1 MFDSRHLSRRQVL
14 AGASA
19 SAALSMLSVPARA
32 KAPLQGTPA
41 PGFYRFRIGAFEATV
56 VSDGPLDMGEP
67 KDGVFHGLSKDQ
79 MIRGLTDNFLPVD
92 NVRMEQNALVI
103 NTGDRLVLL
112 DTGCGSSR
120 MFGQSAGRLLGN
132 LKAAGIDPKD
142 IDAVVLTHAHP
153 DHCWGLAADDG
164 VPHFINAQIY
174 VAQADLEFWTDESKI
189 GGPAADMMKAMIGGT
204 RKQLLPLR
212 DRVQFVKDGQE
223 VIPGIQAMAAPGH
236 TVGHTVYIITSE
248 GKTLVNAGDSAHH
261 HVLVTE
267 NPRLK
272 FVFDTDGD
280 QAVASRLRVFD
291 MLTKDRV
298 PFVTYHFPWPGLGH
312 LAKAG
317 DGYRYVP
324 ASLQTVL

>member
-1 MFDSRHLSRRQVL
+1 MINSTSLSRRHLL

-19 SAALSMLSVPARA
+19 ATASALFAGPAPA

-41 PGFYRFRIGAFEATV
+41 PGFYRFKVGAFEATV
-56 VSDGPLDMGEP
+56 VSDGPLDLGEP
-67 KDGVFHGLSKDQ
+67 KDGVFMGLSTQD
-79 MIRGLTDNFLPVD
+79 MTRALTDNFLPLD
-92 NVRMEQNALVI
+92 NVRLEQNTLVI
-103 NTGDRLVLL
+103 NTGDRLALL

-120 MFGQSAGRLLGN
+120 MFGQHAGRFLGN

-142 IDAVVLTHAHP
+142 VDAVLLTHAHP
-153 DHCWGLAADDG
+153 DHCWGVLTDAGA
-164 VPHFINAQIY
+164 PHFPNAQIY
-174 VAQADLEFWTDESKI
+174 MAQADLEFWTDESKA

-212 DRVQFVKDGQE
+212 ERIVFVKDGQE

-236 TVGHTVYIITSE
+236 TVGHTVYVITSQ
-248 GKTLVNAGDSAHH
+248 GKSLVNAGDIAHH

-267 NPRLK
+267 QPKLK
-272 FVFDTDGD
+272 FAFDTDGD

-291 MLTKDRV
+291 MLVKERM

-312 LAKAG
+312 LAKNG
-317 DGYRYVP
+317 DAYRYVP
-324 ASLQTVL
+324 AVMQTVL